1 MRSLSKKALFLYIF
15 IVAFLVGRVLIFKG
29 DLISVYTTK
38 FNPIFWIFTAI
49 LSYLIA
55 RDEPN
60 LKVRSKYDITQT
72 VIIILILYC
81 MIYFSL
87 GLVFGYE
94 KSPYS
99 HELIPMLKNIWTFVV
114 AIGFQEYVRMQL
126 IKLSPKKIGYYA
138 IITLFFIIAEID
150 FWNISSNFSN
160 NVAFF
165 KYMSQTIVP
174 LLVSNCLFTYLVIMA
189 GNVPSTI
196 YRVILSLIT
205 ILLPIFPG
213 LNWLIKAML
222 EIILVIVC
230 ALYVN
235 YVDLQSARVL
245 NRRQLKKEKVTS
257 YIPFVIVLVILVCF
271 IGGIFKYQ
279 PIAVLSNSMYPTFA
293 RGDAVVVQKLE
304 KKEFS
309 KLKKGDILYYS
320 KDGKLVIHRIIEIKE
335 TEEKKLEIKT
345 KGDNNNTE
353 DNWIIKEEEIIGKVK
368 FMIPY
373 IGYPSVW
380 VNEML
385 KK

>member
-257 YIPFVIVLVILVCF
+257 YIPFVIVLIILVCF

-368 FMIPY
+368 FMVPY

>member
-293 RGDAVVVQKLE
+293 RGDAVVVQ
-304 KKEFS
+304 
-309 KLKKGDILYYS
+309 
-320 KDGKLVIHRIIEIKE
+320 
-335 TEEKKLEIKT
+335 
-345 KGDNNNTE
+345 N
-353 DNWIIKEEEIIGKVK
+353 
-368 FMIPY
+368 
-373 IGYPSVW
+373 
-380 VNEML
+380 
-385 KK
+385 

>member
-15 IVAFLVGRVLIFKG
+15 IVAFLIGRVLIFKG

-60 LKVRSKYDITQT
+60 LKVRGKYDITQT

-99 HELIPMLKNIWTFVV
+99 HELIPMLKNIWTFVI

-150 FWNISSNFSN
+150 FWNVGSNFSN

-222 EIILVIVC
+222 EIVLVIVC

-245 NRRQLKKEKVTS
+245 NRRQLKKERVTS
-257 YIPFVIVLVILVCF
+257 YIPFVIVLIILVCF

-309 KLKKGDILYYS
+309 KLKKDDILYYS
-320 KDGKLVIHRIIEIKE
+320 KDGKLIIHRIIEIKKN
-335 TEEKKLEIKT
+335 EENKLELKT
-345 KGDNNNTE
+345 KGDNNNAE

-368 FMIPY
+368 FMVPY

>member
-257 YIPFVIVLVILVCF
+257 YIPFVIVLIILVCF

-320 KDGKLVIHRIIEIKE
+320 KDDKLVIHRIIEIKE

-368 FMIPY
+368 FMVPY

>member
-29 DLISVYTTK
+29 DLISIYTTK

-368 FMIPY
+368 FMVPY

>member
-196 YRVILSLIT
+196 YRVVLSLIT

>member
-196 YRVILSLIT
+196 YRVVLSLIT

-368 FMIPY
+368 FMVPY